1 MTLFAHEVSG
11 WSDEYLVHQ
20 LALGS
25 EAFQRNAW
33 EVLLAEQSRR
43 SLPEATVQRVA
54 KRMKLEALERSDAK
68 ARISFG
74 LTMIAVAVALAAGA
88 YLLGYVVLWYGAFIA
103 GISALAAGLRWL
115 RDGRP

>member
-1 MTLFAHEVSG
+1 MTLFAHEVSR

-54 KRMKLEALERSDAK
+54 KRMKLEALEGSDAK
-68 ARISFG
+68 AHVSFG
-74 LTMIAVAVALAAGA
+74 LIMIVAAVALGVGA
-88 YLLGYVVLWYGAFIA
+88 YFLGYIVLWYGAFVA
-103 GISALAAGLRWL
+103 GISALAAGLRRL
-115 RDGRP
+115 RNGRP